1 MNHMNFEAGGN
12 TYKLVLT
19 TRAMVELE
27 KKIGCNPLDILVKV
41 QSEESL
47 PKVYDMVAIIWAS
60 LLKFNHGIKFDDCY
74 DIFDDYLN
82 EGHAITDFLEVMLE
96 IFKVSGLIKEDK
108 EGQDPNAQKEEE
120 N

>member
-1 MNHMNFEAGGN
+1 MNYMNFEAGGN

-60 LLKFNHGIKFDDCY
+60 LLKFNHGIKFDD
-74 DIFDDYLN
+74 
-82 EGHAITDFLEVMLE
+82 
-96 IFKVSGLIKEDK
+96 
-108 EGQDPNAQKEEE
+108 
-120 N
+120 

>member
-1 MNHMNFEAGGN
+1 MLFKEFEVEGR
-12 TYKLVLT
+12 TYKLALN
-19 TRAMVELE
+19 TRSIMELE

-108 EGQDPNAQKEEE
+108 EGQDPNVQEEEE